1 MLTSRDLAINGGTPV
16 RTKPWLDNF
25 TLGEAEIDAAVETIQ
40 RGYLSLFEGSYT
52 PNPPF
57 SFWGGEKVQEL
68 ETAWCDYYGARY
80 AVSMNSAT
88 SGLYAAVGALSLGF
102 GDEIIVS
109 PYTMTASATCALVYG
124 AIPIFADVC
133 LDTGC
138 LDPQSIESYITERT
152 KAIIVVH
159 QFGIPA
165 EMDAIMALAKKYDLK
180 VIEDCAQSHG
190 AKYKGKNIGTIG
202 DIGVFSLN
210 VNKTI
215 QVGEGAV
222 CLTEDDDLRY
232 RLALIRNHGEAVVGP
247 ADYENI
253 TNIVGFN
260 YRLTEIG
267 AALALEQLKKLEDL
281 NRIRLGFID
290 ILNQGF
296 GRYEGLVAAP
306 KCSHGTEVDSC
317 HSTFY
322 IYPLRILPEVVGMAR
337 DQFVQAVNA
346 EGVKF
351 FQGYVQPLY
360 LQPIY
365 QQKLAFKHG
374 YPFSAPEN
382 REIETNYNPGSCPNA
397 EKLHYEQM
405 ITNNHVRPPHTLDD
419 MNDIVDAV
427 EKVIESI

>member
-1 MLTSRDLAINGGTPV
+1 MLTNKELAINGGTPV

-40 RGYLSLFEGSYT
+40 SGYLSLFEGSHT

-57 SFWGGEKVQEL
+57 SFYGGAKVQEL
-68 ETAWCDYYGARY
+68 EAAWCKYYDAEF

-88 SGLYAAVGALSLGF
+88 SGLYAAVGALGLGF

-109 PYTMTASATCALVYG
+109 PYTMSASATCALVYG
-124 AIPIFADVC
+124 AIPIFADVS

-138 LDPQSIESYITERT
+138 LDPQSIEDHITERT

-165 EMDAIMALAKKYDLK
+165 EMDAIMDLANKYSLT

-190 AKYKGKNIGTIG
+190 AKYKDRYIGTIG

-222 CLTEDDDLRY
+222 CLTNDEELRY

-247 ADYENI
+247 AGYENI
-253 TNIVGFN
+253 TNMVGFN

-267 AALALEQLKKLEDL
+267 AALAIEQLKRLDDL
-281 NRIRLGFID
+281 NQIRIDLID

-296 GRYEGLVAAP
+296 RKRAGLVAAP
-306 KCSHGTEVDSC
+306 RCSHGYEEDGC

-322 IYPLRILPEVVGMAR
+322 IYPLRFLPEEFGITR

-346 EGVKF
+346 EGIKF

-382 REIETNYNPGSCPNA
+382 RNIETNYHRGACPNA

-405 ITNNHVRPPHTLDD
+405 ITNNHIRPPHTAND
-419 MNDIVDAV
+419 MHDIVDAV
-427 EKVIESI
+427 DKVRKCI